1 MKLLLPLL
9 TILVMTTPTPAK
21 GDVSRATF
29 SGLLIGEIVCSMA
42 RANVNLKIIERE
54 VKRVTENLYLAD
66 ILDAKDEKMFQ
77 YSIKKV
83 VEVCPTDNE
92 DARTF
97 R

>member
-1 MKLLLPLL
+1 MKFLLPLL
-9 TILVMTTPTPAK
+9 TAAVITTPTPVKA
-21 GDVSRATF
+21 DVSRATF

-42 RANVNLKIIERE
+42 RANVNLRVIERE

-66 ILDAKDEKMFQ
+66 ILDVKDEKMFQ

-83 VEVCPTDNE
+83 VEVCPTDNG
-92 DARTF
+92 DAKTF